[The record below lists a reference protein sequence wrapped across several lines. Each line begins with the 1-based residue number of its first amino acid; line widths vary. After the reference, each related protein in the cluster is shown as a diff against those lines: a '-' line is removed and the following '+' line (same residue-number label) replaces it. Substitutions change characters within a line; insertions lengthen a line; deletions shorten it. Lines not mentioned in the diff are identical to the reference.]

1 MKIRSLRLKNLNSLK
16 GEWHID
22 FTKPPFSD
30 NGLFAIVGP
39 TGAGKSTLLDAICL
53 ALYHETPRLKT
64 VSASVNDIMT
74 RHTADCLAEVEFE
87 VKGEVYRA
95 FWSQRRARDKAD
107 GALQPPKVELAKG
120 DGTILANQIS
130 EKLKRVIEITRLD
143 FPRFTRS
150 MLLAQGGFA
159 AFLNANAND
168 RAELLEE
175 LTGTEIYGE
184 ISRRVYGRAGAAS
197 ELLKN
202 LRAQADG
209 MDLLTTEQRET
220 IQQEI
225 ASLTAQLGT
234 LADQLKTLRAHRQ
247 WRVDMTQAE
256 GAIQAAQAGLAKARA
271 AFDEAAGDLAR
282 LATSEP
288 AETLRPLYDA
298 LQSAEAACGKTGTEL
313 AERRGDR
320 VAQAATQYREH
331 GIAVQLAERTSAD
344 AQRQLETLDS
354 EKHQLDARCA
364 SNRRHAT
371 LGERNGVWRQQFDH
385 RQQTADA
392 IQGRE
397 KADSELDGKLADER
411 GKSATQVAAVERAEQ
426 AKSEANTRL
435 RALHAAQEQRLAGST
450 LVDGRQRWQA
460 AQRNLVAWQK
470 LEELANRQRAYAS
483 EQNSL
488 VESLKRIEAEMAE
501 HETRLNAL
509 QAENARL
516 NEQAAD
522 KQKLLEQEQIIRSL
536 AEHRERLQ
544 PGEACPLCGSLEHP
558 AIEAY
563 GAIDVS
569 ATANALRMLKAAIQ
583 ASDQQMRGA
592 SETLAAHRATHQQ
605 QQARN
610 ERLLT
615 EIEQGQRNWDE
626 LAASMES
633 DQPLDR
639 TDWSLPERLAERREL
654 AEGAAAALKQTLDAA
669 EQAEDELNGARKV
682 DAERAEALQTA
693 RAAHALLEQ
702 AIQGMNERQAE
713 IRRELADLR
722 AALTRDEGVLL
733 ASIRDAGFEQAEL
746 PANADTWL
754 RSREDEWRE
763 WQRMQQRLQTL
774 SEARVRQQAQCDAAL
789 ARLETWQERHRKL
802 EEKRTDATDTT
813 DATDATDADAIVDFS
828 AIDDPAHALSACVDR
843 IESFTH
849 ALASLDGRI
858 TQLDGLQ
865 TQQRAALA
873 EAAATWQT
881 ALATSPFPDLPAFL
895 AALLPADERKRLQTL
910 KQQCEQGNQTASALL
925 QSAHEKLASVQS
937 QPTRS
942 EATLDEL
949 TTQIESLDAQTAS
962 INGQLG
968 GKRGLLTRDDELRRN
983 QQTLFAQIE
992 AQAKETDV
1000 WQRLD
1005 SLIGSAKGDKFRKF
1019 AQGLTLDHL
1028 LTLANRHLDRLHA
1041 RYLLRRKSTG
1051 ELELEIV
1058 DRWQADAT
1066 RDTRTL
1072 SGGES
1077 FLVSLALALAL
1088 SDLVSHKTSIDSLF
1102 LDEGFGTLDGDTLE
1116 IALNALDALNASG
1129 KMIGVIS
1136 HVDGL
1141 KDRIATQIRV
1151 EKGGGIGH
1159 SRLVI

>member
-16 GEWHID
+16 GEWRID

-39 TGAGKSTLLDAICL
+39 TGAGKSTLLDAVCL

-95 FWSQRRARDKAD
+95 FWSQRRARDKVD
-107 GALQPPKVELAKG
+107 GALQQPKVELAKG
-120 DGTILANQIS
+120 DGTILASQIS

-184 ISRRVYGRAGAAS
+184 ISRRVYEQAGAAR

-220 IQQEI
+220 MQQEI
-225 ASLTAQLGT
+225 ASLTTQLGT

-247 WRVDMTQAE
+247 WRVDMAQAE
-256 GAIQAAQAGLAKARA
+256 GAIQAAQAGLAKASA
-271 AFDEAAGDLAR
+271 AFDAAAGDLAR
-282 LATSEP
+282 LAASEP

-298 LQSAEAACGKTGTEL
+298 LQSAEAACGKTATEL
-313 AERRGDR
+313 AERRSDR
-320 VAQAATQYREH
+320 IAQAATQYREH
-331 GIAVQLAERTSAD
+331 GIAVQLAERTSVD

-354 EKHQLDARCA
+354 EKRQLDARCA
-364 SNRRHAT
+364 SNRHHAM
-371 LGERNGVWRQQFDH
+371 LGERIGVWRQQFDH
-385 RQQTADA
+385 RQQTADG

-397 KADSELDGKLADER
+397 KAAGELDGKLADER
-411 GKSATQVAAVERAEQ
+411 GKSAKQVAAVELAEQ
-426 AKSEANTRL
+426 AKSESDTRV
-435 RALHAAQEQRLAGST
+435 RALHAAQAQRLAGSP
-450 LVDGRQRWQA
+450 LVDWRLRWQA

-470 LEELANRQRAYAS
+470 LEELANRQRERAAERDS
-483 EQNSL
+483 W
-488 VESLKRIEAEMAE
+488 VESLKRIETEMTG

-509 QAENARL
+509 RAENGKL

-558 AIEAY
+558 AIDAY

-569 ATANALRMLKAAIQ
+569 ATANALRALKAAIQ
-583 ASDQQMRGA
+583 ASDQQMRSV
-592 SETLAAHRATHQQ
+592 SESLAAHRATHKQ

-633 DQPLDR
+633 DPPLDR
-639 TDWSLPERLAERREL
+639 TGWSRPERLDEGRKL
-654 AEGAAAALKQTLDAA
+654 AEGAAATLKQLLDAA

-682 DAERAEALQTA
+682 NAERAEALQTA

-722 AALTRDEGVLL
+722 TALTRDEGALL
-733 ASIRDAGFEQAEL
+733 ASIREAGFEQAEL

-754 RSREDEWRE
+754 RSREGEWRE
-763 WQRMQQRLQTL
+763 WQRTQQRLQTL
-774 SEARVRQQAQCDAAL
+774 SEARVRQQAQCDAART
-789 ARLETWQERHRKL
+789 RLETWQERHRKL
-802 EEKRTDATDTT
+802 EEKRTDAK
-813 DATDATDADAIVDFS
+813 DATDADAIVDFS
-828 AIDDPAHALSACVDR
+828 AIEDPAHALSACADR

-865 TQQRAALA
+865 MQQRATLT
-873 EAAATWQT
+873 EAAAKWQT

-895 AALLPADERKRLQTL
+895 AALLPADERQRLQTL
-910 KQQCEQGNQTASALL
+910 KQQCEQGKQTASALL
-925 QSAHEKLASVQS
+925 QSAREKRASLQS
-937 QPTRS
+937 QPARS

-968 GKRGLLTRDDELRRN
+968 GKRELLTRDDELRRN
-983 QQTLFAQIE
+983 QQALFTQIE
-992 AQAKETDV
+992 VQAKETDV
-1000 WQRLD
+1000 WQHLD